1 VRRSESEVIFGRID
15 GGGGASV
22 SRFWQVIEQW
32 STKSELLEVCSAE
45 GHHSGGEVGGGT
57 LAGQCGLRTLGV
69 TEGPGVPECGRA
81 PRYRS
86 REASCRDGAEERALS
101 SGLP

>member
-1 VRRSESEVIFGRID
+1 VRRSESEAVFGRID
-15 GGGGASV
+15 GGGGASLG
-22 SRFWQVIEQW
+22 RFWQVIEPR

-45 GHHSGGEVGGGT
+45 GRHSGGEVGGGT

-69 TEGPGVPECGRA
+69 TERPGVPECGRA

-86 REASCRDGAEERALS
+86 REAGCRDGAQARALS

>member
-1 VRRSESEVIFGRID
+1 VGE
-15 GGGGASV
+15 GASV
-22 SRFWQVIEQW
+22 GRFWQVIEPR

-45 GHHSGGEVGGGT
+45 GRHSGGEVGGGT

-69 TEGPGVPECGRA
+69 TGRLGVPECGRA
-81 PRYRS
+81 PRYWS
-86 REASCRDGAEERALS
+86 REASCRDRAEEWALS